1 MKSLLEVLWRGEGG
15 SKSQEKNGHL
25 WMAPMPI
32 EQSQHRCWEKVNKYS
47 TFHSGRLRF
56 AFLARKFYSKSHANF
71 GDRPMG
77 NQRKNC
83 TLCFL
88 TVFIYRK
95 VASSRQVYYSI
106 LDFFVQSSEY
116 ISIKFP
122 LHKRSENALVC
133 Y

>member
-1 MKSLLEVLWRGEGG
+1 MKSLLEVLWERREGLKKSGKKWSLMDVRMKSLLEVLWERRGGLK
-15 SKSQEKNGHL
+15 KSGKNGHL

-77 NQRKNC
+77 NQRKIC

-88 TVFIYRK
+88 SVFIYLF
-95 VASSRQVYYSI
+95 VISS
-106 LDFFVQSSEY
+106 LT
-116 ISIKFP
+116 
-122 LHKRSENALVC
+122 
-133 Y
+133 